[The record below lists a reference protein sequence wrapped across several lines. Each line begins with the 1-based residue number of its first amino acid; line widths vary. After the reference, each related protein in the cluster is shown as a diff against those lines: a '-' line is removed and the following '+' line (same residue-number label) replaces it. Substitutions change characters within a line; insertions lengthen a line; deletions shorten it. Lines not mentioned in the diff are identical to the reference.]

1 VKEIVRAGASASVA
15 PSRVCSLCGEAPAP
29 VRLPFA
35 VGRHDTP
42 PQAREYRSFLFGR
55 RRKKFTQRHR
65 WVWYIL
71 WLCRRCGAESPSDRL
86 WSVIQAHPGTRKLVD
101 EGYFETRL
109 GPEFD
114 GEEGEVTFTEE
125 PVA

>member
-1 VKEIVRAGASASVA
+1 MKEILRAGTSASAA
-15 PSRVCSLCGEAPAP
+15 PSRACSLCGEAPAP

-42 PQAREYRSFLFGR
+42 PKAREYRSFFFGR

-71 WLCRRCGAESPSDRL
+71 WLCRRCGSESPTDRL
-86 WSVIQAHPGTRKLVD
+86 WKVIQAHPGTRDRVE
-101 EGYFETRL
+101 EGYSETRL
-109 GPEFD
+109 GPEYD
-114 GEEGEVTFTEE
+114 GEEGGVTFTEE
-125 PVA
+125 PV

>member
-1 VKEIVRAGASASVA
+1 MKDLSRAGASTAAA
-15 PSRVCSLCGEAPAP
+15 PPQACSLCGEAPAP

-42 PQAREYRSFLFGR
+42 PQPKEYRPFLFGR
-55 RRKKFTQRHR
+55 RRKKFFQRHR

-71 WLCRRCGAESPSDRL
+71 WLCRRCGALPPSDRL
-86 WSVIQAHPGTRKLVD
+86 WRVIQAHPGTRQLVE
-101 EGYFETRL
+101 EGYCETRL

-125 PVA
+125 PV